1 MKPAFILAAALSL
14 AACAT
19 IPDQPPPMRSDGF
32 AALGQPTRV
41 GTLVVTPEAVIED
54 SRCPID
60 VRCIWAGRLVISA
73 VVKHNGGS
81 EQFRGRL
88 TLGEPLVRG
97 RERLTLVSAEP
108 SKTARAS
115 PPPPA
120 MLFEFE
126 AR

>member
-1 MKPAFILAAALSL
+1 MKPAFILASALSL

-19 IPDQPPPMRSDGF
+19 IPDQPPPIRSDGV

-41 GTLVVTPEAVIED
+41 GALLVTPEAVIED

-73 VVKHNGGS
+73 VVKYSGGS
-81 EQFRGRL
+81 EEFRGRL
-88 TLGEPLVRG
+88 TLGEPLVLG
-97 RERLTLVSAEP
+97 RERVTLVSAEP
-108 SKTARAS
+108 RKADRAS
-115 PPPPA
+115 PPLPA
-120 MLFEFE
+120 MLFGFE